1 MKSLMEEN
9 CRKPGLE
16 ETSDEVF
23 TVWRVKGLNTAS
35 WFYEDTGDCRKAGW
49 DSAISTSLEQCWLP
63 VAHRDGVLR
72 VVPC

>member
-23 TVWRVKGLNTAS
+23 TTWRVKGLNTAL
-35 WFYEDTGDCRKAGW
+35 WFYEDAGDCRKAGW
-49 DSAISTSLEQCWLP
+49 GCAISRSPEQCWLP
-63 VAHRDGVLR
+63 VAHRDAVLR